1 MVCRQLLT
9 HSSGLGYD
17 VFNPTL
23 AKWRTLRGEPV
34 ALSGLPILDR
44 ITTPLVYEPGTS
56 WEYSTGID
64 WAGQM
69 VARVNETDLQSYM
82 QKNMWEP
89 LGITGMTFHLETR
102 EDMTARKMEMSL
114 REGETHPMFG
124 TTLNPTGKVVWTKAS
139 PWPATLPPGEEFGG
153 AGGYASPAEYL
164 KILHS
169 ILASDGKLLKPTT
182 VDEMFKPQLGES
194 SREAFM
200 QRRLFPELNRA
211 MGGLPEGMEL
221 DWGIGGLLTLE
232 DLHTGRKKG
241 SMAWGGLPNLI
252 WWVDRE
258 GGLAGLSATQVIPPG
273 DPKCCEMHY
282 QWEEVMYEK
291 AKGGSRL

>member
-17 VFNPTL
+17 IFNPTL

-139 PWPATLPPGEEFGG
+139 PWPATLPPGEEYGG

-221 DWGIGGLLTLE
+221 DWGIGGLLTL
-232 DLHTGRKKG
+232 
-241 SMAWGGLPNLI
+241 
-252 WWVDRE
+252 
-258 GGLAGLSATQVIPPG
+258 
-273 DPKCCEMHY
+273 
-282 QWEEVMYEK
+282 
-291 AKGGSRL
+291 